1 MNQKQLSDRIG
12 NIDDRLVQAA
22 GRGQEQPGHRR
33 RPGRGFRRFAAIA
46 AVMALMVCSFSLGA
60 FAFAREVMVEVPVEP
75 ETLTIEALGLTL
87 ILPDTWAGRYALEQT
102 EDGGYSVYNPGI
114 REDFCK
120 DSAAKTYGGALF
132 YISLWDEQL
141 TKAQVDAG
149 GEWNYA
155 RCAYIMTTKDGTYL
169 LYYASDLQFTE
180 ETVEEYRQME
190 SEIASIRFVAD
201 KALAD

>member
-1 MNQKQLSDRIG
+1 M
-12 NIDDRLVQAA
+12 
-22 GRGQEQPGHRR
+22 EQ
-33 RPGRGFRRFAAIA
+33 
-46 AVMALMVCSFSLGA
+46 
-60 FAFAREVMVEVPVEP
+60 
-75 ETLTIEALGLTL
+75 ETLEIGDLGLTL
-87 ILPDTWAGRYALEQT
+87 ILPDVWAGRYALEQT

-120 DSAAKTYGGALF
+120 DSTAKTYGGTLF
-132 YISLWDEQL
+132 YITLWDEQL

-180 ETVEEYRQME
+180 ETMAEYRQME
-190 SEIASIRFVAD
+190 SEIANIRFVAD
-201 KALAD
+201 KALVD

>member
-22 GRGQEQPGHRR
+22 GQARARGGHRR
-33 RPGRGFRRFAAIA
+33 GPSRGFRRFAAIA

-120 DSAAKTYGGALF
+120 DSAAKPYGGMLF